1 MTEESEEESEEQV
14 EQDMSIETVAKYWSH
29 RGFVGKELAYRIQE
43 TIALGELIDDS
54 NDACK
59 VCE

>member
-1 MTEESEEESEEQV
+1 MEEKHEQKDKQ
-14 EQDMSIETVAKYWSH
+14 ELSIETVAKYWSH
-29 RGFVGKELAYRIQE
+29 RGFVGRELAYRIQE
-43 TIALGELIDDS
+43 TLRLGEIVDDS

>member
-1 MTEESEEESEEQV
+1 MEQKH
-14 EQDMSIETVAKYWSH
+14 EQEDKQELSIETVAKYWSH
-29 RGFVGKELAYRIQE
+29 RGFVGRELAYRIQE
-43 TIALGELIDDS
+43 TLRLGEIVDDS

>member
-1 MTEESEEESEEQV
+1 MFEENKQH
-14 EQDMSIETVAKYWSH
+14 QTKGLSIETVAKYWSH
-29 RGFVGKELAYRIQE
+29 RGFVGKELARRIQE
-43 TIALGELIDDS
+43 TLELGELVDDS